1 MGQLAALGGTH
12 GQTAAGLQLSRQ
24 SLGSGTGGSDESCS
38 GAQSSY
44 LLWLQ
49 RSVPQSYDKEGGM

>member
-1 MGQLAALGGTH
+1 MGQLAALGGTR

-44 LLWLQ
+44 LL
-49 RSVPQSYDKEGGM
+49 